1 MFKFT
6 LIPLVIFSAAGAQIL
21 MKYAIGLL
29 SIDNFSLFDIFKGW
43 HIYISVVLYV
53 VAFMFTI
60 YLFSVFE
67 LSFISPLLV
76 GGVMLLIFVAGF
88 FWGEAITV
96 TRVLG
101 GCFLVLGM
109 SLLAY
114 SHS

>member
-1 MFKFT
+1 MIKFI
-6 LIPLVIFSAAGAQIL
+6 LIPFVIFSAAGAQIL
-21 MKYAIGLL
+21 MKYAVGLM
-29 SIDNFSLFDIFKGW
+29 SIDNLALFDIFKGW
-43 HIYISVVLYV
+43 HIYLSVGLYAI
-53 VAFMFTI
+53 AFIFTI

-88 FWGEAITV
+88 FWGESITV
-96 TRVLG
+96 TRVVG
-101 GCFLVLGM
+101 GFFLVLGM